1 MLRKKER
8 EIMALIILIV
18 LCLIAYIIM
27 LVRKHKNKGTDYKT
41 NVTVAAVQSVLWVF
55 LTLVNFSD
63 SSTYMKV
70 IYVLMIVVS
79 VTDLLTLL
87 IKKKNI

>member
-1 MLRKKER
+1 
-8 EIMALIILIV
+8 
-18 LCLIAYIIM
+18 M
-27 LVRKHKNKGTDYKT
+27 LVRKHKNKATDYKT